1 MTSYVPQ
8 TAYRLLAGVSLVMS
22 GLFAWELVRSVE
34 AGSVLFFAVSVGLLL
49 WSARTAW
56 TKIFLAPDRLIV
68 APPLAKPRDIQNGQ
82 ILSVSEEGRM
92 NKSIV
97 VAYHPRT
104 RDGMLDLERAQTI
117 VLPAVQEQESLY
129 EQLLARIPA

>member
-8 TAYRLLAGVSLVMS
+8 TAYRLLAGVSFVMS
-22 GLFAWELVRSVE
+22 GLFAWELVRNVE
-34 AGSVLFFAVSVGLLL
+34 VGSVLFFAVSMGLLL

-56 TKIFLAPDRLIV
+56 TKIFLAPDQLLV
-68 APPLAKPRDIQNGQ
+68 TAPLAKPRNIQYGQ

-104 RDGMLDLERAQTI
+104 TDGLLDLERAQTI

-129 EQLLARIPA
+129 EQLSSRIPS